1 MVAAWCTGAWH
12 VTLCSG
18 TSHHLSFLV
27 SCVVMRVWVVKP
39 EFWQQDSEP
48 LMKENH
54 SNWEEMTLLASNDH
68 NVMTWGGTWRGGEDP
83 EETANKP
90 LGPSLSSRAHSSL
103 VPISALVHVVIYYS
117 SILETFLHHTSN
129 ISREEETEKS
139 ANTLESSCVS
149 GDRQ

>member
-1 MVAAWCTGAWH
+1 MVAARWTGAWH

-48 LMKENH
+48 LMRENH

-68 NVMTWGGTWRGGEDP
+68 NVEEHGEEERARG
-83 EETANKP
+83 ETANKP

-139 ANTLESSCVS
+139 ANTLELPCVS